1 MGLMSFFC
9 LSDANG
15 SLLVSTPET
24 APEPSVPTVVVVIDD
39 GEDPCASSQRRRY
52 LASLRTGDSL
62 STGDGSNAR

>member
-1 MGLMSFFC
+1 MGLMPLFC

-15 SLLVSTPET
+15 SLLVPTPET

-52 LASLRTGDSL
+52 LASLRSSDSLPTGDSP
-62 STGDGSNAR
+62 NAR